1 MYKKGKGALK
11 EYGNEVQKNM
21 EYKKYWIST
30 RNDTKYGRSSRQNT
44 EKKIRKRVSE
54 EGEWTSIESA
64 WMDEE
69 LRESIKK
76 GETSIERKESVKTQ

>member
-1 MYKKGKGALK
+1 M
-11 EYGNEVQKNM
+11 
-21 EYKKYWIST
+21 
-30 RNDTKYGRSSRQNT
+30 
-44 EKKIRKRVSE
+44 SE